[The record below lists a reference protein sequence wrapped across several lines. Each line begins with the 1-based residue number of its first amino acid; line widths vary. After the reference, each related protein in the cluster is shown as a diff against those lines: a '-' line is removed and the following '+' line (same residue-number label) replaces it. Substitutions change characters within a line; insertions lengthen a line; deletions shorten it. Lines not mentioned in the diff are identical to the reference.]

1 MNWTS
6 PTTAVST
13 VVGSSHSTRTFRCTH
28 RALFRGPSH
37 PAALV
42 KALALDSPLAD
53 GSALVAGMDQRVPEV
68 VSCRPARCRQS
79 ESSRVSA
86 PTCRELR
93 ASKSGGRVMFIRCE
107 SCLDH
112 RSERMRGA
120 NDER

>member
-6 PTTAVST
+6 PTAAVST

-28 RALFRGPSH
+28 WALFRGPSH

-42 KALALDSPLAD
+42 KGLAHGSPLAD
-53 GSALVAGMDQRVPEV
+53 ASALVAGMDQRVPEV
-68 VSCRPARCRQS
+68 LSCRPARCGPS

-93 ASKSGGRVMFIRCE
+93 GSKSGGCVMFVRCQ

-112 RSERMRGA
+112 RSERIRGA
-120 NDER
+120 NDDR